1 MKTLWHD
8 NEHDSATSKIDRN
21 WFFEFTA
28 REDRAWDEYLIL
40 FDICSNLAQ
49 AKALRKTGLVSE
61 QEYTA
66 LHRELLTLWDEHR
79 QHRPLISEEDEDVHS
94 AIERRLTEQLGDTGK
109 KIHTGRSRNDQ
120 VLNDLRLYQRHTI
133 TVIMEQAMRIVD
145 HLLRLAREHEH
156 VFFPGYTHTQ
166 PAMPTSMDAWCAGY
180 IDLLLGD
187 IEALEL
193 AYQAQRWCPLGSA
206 AGYGVPMLPMDRTFL
221 AECLGYE
228 GSQVAVT
235 ASQLGRGSVD
245 LRTIHAYAYLAG
257 SLNRLASDVILFC
270 SPAYGWFHLSED
282 QTSGSSMMPQK
293 RNPDVF
299 ELIRAHAHSFLGYS
313 ANLQSLTSNLSSG
326 YHRDLQL
333 VKKVVIQ
340 ASQELTRLL
349 DATANALSGLGVRK
363 EIGYEKLD
371 PTLFATQTANQKV
384 KEGLS
389 FREAYHAIAAN
400 LNQLQIPTVPTMIS
414 SYTHLGSIVHATA
427 MAYEDRRNGF
437 YHAIEVKKQ
446 SWDQMMQRL
455 MRLEDSLP
463 S

>member
-1 MKTLWHD
+1 MKTLWHSK
-8 NEHDSATSKIDRN
+8 EHDSATSKVDRN

-28 REDRAWDEYLIL
+28 REDRAWDEHLIL
-40 FDICSNLAQ
+40 YDICSNLAQ
-49 AKALRKTGLVSE
+49 AKALCKTGLVSE
-61 QEYTA
+61 LEYA
-66 LHRELLTLWDEHR
+66 DLHRELLSLWDEH
-79 QHRPLISEEDEDVHS
+79 QKHHPLICEEDEDVHS
-94 AIERRLTEQLGDTGK
+94 AIERRLTEKLGDTGK

-120 VLNDLRLYQRHTI
+120 VLNDLRLFQRHTI
-133 TVIMEQAMRIVD
+133 TLIMDQAVRIVD
-145 HLLRLAREHEH
+145 HLFRLAREYEH

-221 AECLGYE
+221 AASLGFE
-228 GSQVAVT
+228 GPQIAVT
-235 ASQLGRGSVD
+235 ACQLGRGSVD
-245 LRTIHAYAYLAG
+245 LRTLHAYGYLAA

-340 ASQELTRLL
+340 ASQELTSILE
-349 DATANALSGLGVRK
+349 ATANALTGLAVHK
-363 EIGYEKLD
+363 EIGYKKMD
-371 PTLFATQTANQKV
+371 PSLFATQTANQKV

-389 FREAYHAIAAN
+389 FREAYHEIAAN
-400 LNQLQIPTVPTMIS
+400 LNQLQTPTVEAIIS
-414 SYTHLGSIVHATA
+414 SYTHLGSIVQSTA
-427 MAYEDRRNGF
+427 KAYDYRRNGF
-437 YHAIEVKKQ
+437 HQAIEVKKQ

-455 MRLEDSLP
+455 MRFEDR
-463 S
+463 